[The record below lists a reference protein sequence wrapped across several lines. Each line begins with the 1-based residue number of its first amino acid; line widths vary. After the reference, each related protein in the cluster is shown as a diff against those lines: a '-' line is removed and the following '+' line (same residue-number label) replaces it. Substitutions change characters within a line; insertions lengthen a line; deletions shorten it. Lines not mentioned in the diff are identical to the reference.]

1 MVKQTHNFIS
11 KLFQFDDCKLFMT
24 FLCCFSF
31 SPIPERFHS
40 LDAKAKAN
48 PLTLEEMILM
58 TIYS

>member
-1 MVKQTHNFIS
+1 MIFV
-11 KLFQFDDCKLFMT
+11 
-24 FLCCFSF
+24 
-31 SPIPERFHS
+31 ERFHS

>member
-1 MVKQTHNFIS
+1 MTRLHLAHGSVFFIKSTNFDVIFIRN
-11 KLFQFDDCKLFMT
+11 LLNFAFT
-24 FLCCFSF
+24 
-31 SPIPERFHS
+31 ERFHS

>member
-1 MVKQTHNFIS
+1 MKITVCINF
-11 KLFQFDDCKLFMT
+11 
-24 FLCCFSF
+24 FS
-31 SPIPERFHS
+31 ERFHS